1 MTTSTPPGWYPEPG
15 HTGNSPAM
23 ERWWDGSTWTEYTR
37 TAPVPPAAPQV
48 HPGYPGYQGY
58 PGYPSDVIGGP
69 NGDRGKRTGTVVI
82 ALVAAVVLIAAVVA
96 GVLVLGKNDDGKDDA
111 KNSPTPTRTGGRN
124 LPAPR
129 PSDGGSGGDD
139 GTGGD
144 RGGDNGGTSG
154 GGDGRGD
161 GSTAIDAY
169 DAISLPV
176 LDGWTGQDGTTG
188 AGVTTG
194 DYDCPG
200 TQGGT
205 CSLGGVFSMPTLAAD
220 ISATTAEAAA
230 KQDIAANAANSYSK
244 DTYGATTSH
253 QQIKAGAVTVAGQKG
268 YLVRWKVVT
277 ASGTKG
283 YVESLVFPS
292 PTTKQLVLVRF
303 GFDIADK
310 APGQDVM
317 DQIAQ
322 GIKSDTSHG
331 SGSTGGTGGTGV

>member
-37 TAPVPPAAPQV
+37 TAPAPPAAPQV
-48 HPGYPGYQGY
+48 YPGYQGY
-58 PGYPSDVIGGP
+58 PGYPSDVIGGHNP
-69 NGDRGKRTGTVVI
+69 DGGKRTGTVVI

-96 GVLVLGKNDDGKDDA
+96 GVLVLGKNDDGGNDA
-111 KNSPTPTRTGGRN
+111 KNPPAPTRTGGKV
-124 LPAPR
+124 PAPR
-129 PSDGGSGGDD
+129 PSDGG
-139 GTGGD
+139 TGGD
-144 RGGDNGGTSG
+144 GGST
-154 GGDGRGD
+154 GGDGSRGD
-161 GSTAIDAY
+161 GKTAIDAY

-176 LDGWTGQDGTTG
+176 LDGWTGQSGSTG

-194 DYDCPG
+194 SYDCPG
-200 TQGGT
+200 SQGGT
-205 CSLGGVFSMPTLAAD
+205 CSLGGAFSMPTIAAD

-230 KQDIAANAANSYSK
+230 KQDIAKNAASSYSK

-253 QQIKAGAVTVAGQKG
+253 EQIKAGAVTVAGQQG
-268 YLVRWKVVT
+268 YLVRWQVVT

-303 GFDIADK
+303 GFDITDK
-310 APGQDVM
+310 APGLDVM

-331 SGSTGGTGGTGV
+331 SGSTGGTGV